1 MNETISLLGLIVSI
15 IIVIGS
21 TLYGVYKITN
31 GLENRIN
38 ENNNVLHSKIE
49 NMSKEINELKL
60 SNIKNQVE
68 QKEIFGV
75 KINCIETKQ
84 TIMEKDITSFNEKYV
99 NLFKEI
105 SEIKSTITDLYNKIN
120 NLTSKIMELIEK
132 K

>member
-1 MNETISLLGLIVSI
+1 MNEIISLLGLIVSI

-68 QKEIFGV
+68 QKEIFDV

-84 TIMEKDITSFNEKYV
+84 TIMEKDIISFNEKYV